1 MIALRLILIWLLQGV
16 VLGIAIG
23 FAGLTAHLAGP
34 LVAKTF
40 AIHELIPSAVVFFAA
55 AAGLGWIGNRVW
67 PEGWLGNPL
76 L

>member
-55 AAGLGWIGNRVW
+55 AAGLGWIGNRVC
-67 PEGWLGNPL
+67 PEDWLSNPL